1 MLFNSYV
8 FIFAFL
14 PTVLTAYF
22 VINKQAG
29 PRLAKY
35 WLLSASIF
43 FYGYWNPIYLLLL
56 GSSILVNFGASVWME
71 RAGENERAG
80 LKRHILIA
88 TILFNVGLLGYFK
101 YRDFFV
107 GSVNFA
113 LGTEFPLLHMA
124 LPLAISFFSLQQ
136 IAFAVDSYRGLTQ
149 EKNFADY
156 MLFVSFFP
164 QLIAGPIVHHK
175 EVMPQFAETE
185 NKSFHIENFTAGC
198 FLFAIGLFKKVVV
211 ADSFAGWANYG
222 FDQAPS
228 LNVVEAWIT
237 SYSYSFQL
245 YFDFSGYSDIA
256 IGLGLMFNIVLPLNF
271 NSPYKAASIINLWQR
286 WHLTLT
292 RFINLYIYRPVL
304 RARKKR
310 GFSFGWAMF
319 ATVVAMEASGIWHG
333 AAWTF
338 VVFGFMHGFGLV
350 INHIWRRRK
359 WPFPAWLGWLIT
371 FNFANIS
378 LVLFRA
384 QDWATVGKVLSSM
397 FGFGDSGFSVQK
409 AIFFPDNMLF
419 QLVERQHF
427 DSAATLLA
435 AATVLLFVGIVKLC
449 PNSQELQE
457 KSRLTPRWLLF
468 QLILLL
474 VPLTLLQQVSQFIYF
489 QF

>member
-1 MLFNSYV
+1 VLFNSYV

-14 PTVLTAYF
+14 PVVLLSYF
-22 VINKQAG
+22 FINRHSG
-29 PRLAKY
+29 PRWAKY
-35 WLLSASIF
+35 WLLSASVF

-56 GSSILVNFGASVWME
+56 GSSIIVNFYASGRME
-71 RAGENERAG
+71 RAGEQDRPV
-80 LKRHILIA
+80 LKQRILIA
-88 TILFNVGLLGYFK
+88 TILFNIGMLGYFK

-107 GSVNFA
+107 GSVNFVA
-113 LGTEFPLLHMA
+113 GTDFPLLHMA

-136 IAFAVDSYRGLTQ
+136 IAFAVDSYKGLTR
-149 EKNFADY
+149 EKSFADY

-175 EVMPQFAETE
+175 EVMPQFADPD
-185 NKSFHIENFTAGC
+185 NKSFHINNFTAGC
-198 FLFAIGLFKKVVV
+198 FMFSIGLFKKVVI
-211 ADSFAGWANYG
+211 ADNFAGWANYG
-222 FDQAPS
+222 FDIAPS
-228 LNVVEAWIT
+228 LNIVEAWIA

-245 YFDFSGYSDIA
+245 YFDFSGYSDMA

-292 RFINLYIYRPVL
+292 RFINLYVYRPVL

-310 GFSFGWAMF
+310 GFSFIWAMF

-338 VVFGFMHGFGLV
+338 VIFGFMHGFGLV

-359 WPFPAWLGWLIT
+359 WPFPQWLGWLIT

-384 QDWATVGKVLSSM
+384 QDWATVGKVLSGM
-397 FGFGDSGFSVQK
+397 IGLGDSGFTIQKSV
-409 AIFFPDNMLF
+409 FFPDNMLF
-419 QLVERQHF
+419 QLVERQDF
-427 DSAATLLA
+427 NQLATLMA
-435 AATVLLFVGIVKLC
+435 CSAVLMFVAIVKLC

-457 KSRLTPRWLLF
+457 QSRLSPRWLLF
-468 QLILLL
+468 QILLF
-474 VPLTLLQQVSQFIYF
+474 VIPLTLLQQVNQFIYF

>member
-1 MLFNSYV
+1 
-8 FIFAFL
+8 
-14 PTVLTAYF
+14 
-22 VINKQAG
+22 
-29 PRLAKY
+29 
-35 WLLSASIF
+35 
-43 FYGYWNPIYLLLL
+43 
-56 GSSILVNFGASVWME
+56 
-71 RAGENERAG
+71 
-80 LKRHILIA
+80 
-88 TILFNVGLLGYFK
+88 
-101 YRDFFV
+101 
-107 GSVNFA
+107 
-113 LGTEFPLLHMA
+113 
-124 LPLAISFFSLQQ
+124 
-136 IAFAVDSYRGLTQ
+136 
-149 EKNFADY
+149 
-156 MLFVSFFP
+156 
-164 QLIAGPIVHHK
+164 
-175 EVMPQFAETE
+175 MPQFAETQ

-198 FLFAIGLFKKVVV
+198 FMFAIGLFKKVVV

-222 FDQAPS
+222 FDVAPS
-228 LNVVEAWIT
+228 LNLVEAWIT

-245 YFDFSGYSDIA
+245 YFDFSGYSDMA

-310 GFSFGWAMF
+310 GFSFSWAMF

-350 INHIWRRRK
+350 INHIWRRKK

-371 FNFANIS
+371 FNFANVS

-384 QDWATVGKVLSSM
+384 PDWATVGKVLSSM
-397 FGFGDSGFSVQK
+397 IGLGDRGFTVQK
-409 AIFFPDNMLF
+409 PAFFPDNMLF
-419 QLVERQHF
+419 QLFERQHF
-427 DSAATLLA
+427 ETAATLLA
-435 AATVLLFVGIVKLC
+435 AATVLLFVAIVKLC

-457 KSRLTPRWLLF
+457 KSQLTPRWLLF
-468 QLILLL
+468 QLLLLL

>member
-1 MLFNSYV
+1 VLFNSYV

-14 PTVLTAYF
+14 PTVLLAYF
-22 VINKQAG
+22 FINNHAG
-29 PRLAKY
+29 PRWAKF

-43 FYGYWNPIYLLLL
+43 FYGYWNPVYLLLL
-56 GSSILVNFGASVWME
+56 GSSIAVNFTASVAME
-71 RAGENERAG
+71 RAGEQERSL
-80 LKRHILIA
+80 LKKRILIA

-113 LGTEFPLLHMA
+113 LGTEFPLLYMA

-136 IAFAVDSYRGLTQ
+136 IAFAVDSYKGLTQ
-149 EKNFADY
+149 EKSFADY

-185 NKSFHIENFTAGC
+185 NKSFNINNFTAGC
-198 FLFAIGLFKKVVV
+198 FMFAVGLFKKVVI
-211 ADSFAGWANYG
+211 ADNFAGWANYG
-222 FDQAPS
+222 FDVAPS
-228 LNVVEAWIT
+228 LNVVEAWVT
-237 SYSYSFQL
+237 SLSYSFQL

-256 IGLGLMFNIVLPLNF
+256 IGLALMFNIVLPLNF

-292 RFINLYIYRPVL
+292 RFINLYVYRPVL
-304 RARKKR
+304 RARKQR
-310 GFSFGWAMF
+310 GFSFAWAMF
-319 ATVVAMEASGIWHG
+319 ATVVAMEVSGIWHG

-350 INHIWRRRK
+350 INHIWRRLK
-359 WPFPAWLGWLIT
+359 WPFPEWLGWFIT

-397 FGFGDSGFSVQK
+397 FGFGDGGFTLQK
-409 AIFFPDNMLF
+409 ALFFQDNMLF
-419 QLVERQHF
+419 QLVDKPNYDLF
-427 DSAATLLA
+427 ATALA
-435 AATVLLFVGIVKLC
+435 CSTVLFFVGIVRLS
-449 PNSQELQE
+449 PNSQELRERSQ
-457 KSRLTPRWLLF
+457 LNWRWLLF
-468 QLILLL
+468 QLIAFLI
-474 VPLTLLQQVSQFIYF
+474 PLTLLQQVNQFIYF